1 MLEEGDQVEVIP
13 AMHHGDLYEFDGC
26 IGKITELIFSNI
38 ETKAIV
44 KVSGGNRAG
53 LHKLPLKVLKK
64 L

>member
-1 MLEEGDQVEVIP
+1 
-13 AMHHGDLYEFDGC
+13 MHHADLYQYDGC
-26 IGKITELIFSNI
+26 EGKITELIFSNI

-53 LHKLPLKVLKK
+53 VHRLPLKVLKK